1 MLQVGLGISLATRP
15 GRRALQTGVVLL
27 CLTLAGAAWA
37 KKQPK
42 TVTTVDGRPIRKV
55 YVLSASADTAT
66 SVATQLTEDTCL
78 TAVSKQSQ
86 ADAVLDVGIS
96 LPDVGGGLPMP
107 NVFAPSAQEQ
117 TLGNAK
123 TQPQR
128 SASANCTDRKDGGCT
143 GSSTGQGG
151 DMPVQLGSSLVSA
164 GSDGEMDISLAS
176 PGKASQELWEPEA
189 HTKRSWADQLRVAAG
204 CPVCP
209 GEPFKR
215 RRGQKYRE
223 WMQAKCPALLAAAG
237 GQ

>member
-1 MLQVGLGISLATRP
+1 MIQVGLGIPLATRP
-15 GRRALQTGVVLL
+15 GRRAAQAGVALL

-42 TVTTVDGRPIRKV
+42 TATTVDGRPIRKV
-55 YVLSASADTAT
+55 YVLSASADTST

-78 TAVSKQSQ
+78 TAVSKQSE

-107 NVFAPSAQEQ
+107 NVFAPSTQEQ

-123 TQPQR
+123 AQPQR

-151 DMPVQLGSSLVSA
+151 DPAVQLGSSLGSEGSA
-164 GSDGEMDISLAS
+164 GKLDISLAS
-176 PGKASQELWEPEA
+176 PGKASQELWEPDA

-215 RRGQKYRE
+215 HHGRNYRE
-223 WMQAKCPALLAAAG
+223 WMQAKCPGVLATDG